1 MLYKVSI
8 KKGIYQ
14 SQHREKSVGN
24 PYIPLGGVAL
34 NGSSAPVQ
42 HTLQTPSFE
51 HTLPFGSLELLL
63 VFSHG
68 MSSVFLCLNRDVCVG
83 LAVG

>member
-24 PYIPLGGVAL
+24 TYIPLGGVAL

-51 HTLPFGSLELLL
+51 HTLPPLWIP
-63 VFSHG
+63 
-68 MSSVFLCLNRDVCVG
+68 
-83 LAVG
+83 